1 MYVCFYLVSLITGS
15 SFPGHGPLPFLLYK
29 HPGEVVWFYPWP
41 KSASDSSER
50 ICALLLLFS
59 SLISHDLPLPI
70 HSALDHCP
78 RHSSLALWHYHRN
91 MIQLYPSHLGRYIH
105 ISKGAPLSFQDTR
118 MFKIFDA
125 HQAQALEI
133 LLLLVWVS
141 VCVWVWG
148 NMVGVQRWF
157 LNEIL

>member
-1 MYVCFYLVSLITGS
+1 MSVSIWYLLSQVLLSLAMDLFPFYYISIL
-15 SFPGHGPLPFLLYK
+15 
-29 HPGEVVWFYPWP
+29 ERWFGFILGQSQHQTLQKESVPYF
-41 KSASDSSER
+41 
-50 ICALLLLFS
+50 CS
-59 SLISHDLPLPI
+59 SLLSSLMICHCPI

-78 RHSSLALWHYHRN
+78 RHSSLAPWHYHRN